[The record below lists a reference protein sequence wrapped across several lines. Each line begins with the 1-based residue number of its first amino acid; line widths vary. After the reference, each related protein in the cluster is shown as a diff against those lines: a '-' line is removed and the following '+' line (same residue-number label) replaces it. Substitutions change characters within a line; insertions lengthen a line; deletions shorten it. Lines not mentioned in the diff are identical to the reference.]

1 MGLERYVV
9 DAVLIEKRSPTEIAK
24 AHGISRSWLYELI
37 ARVKGGGYEALAP
50 HSRRPRSSP
59 RAVGEPVVDTIL
71 RLRQELLEAGH
82 DAGPQTI
89 AHHLAGRLPP
99 SPPSRTTIWRILHRH
114 GLITPQPHKRPRSSF
129 VRFEASLPNERW
141 QADATE
147 WQLADGAK
155 VEILNF
161 IDDHSRL
168 FVASVAF
175 RTVKAADA
183 LETFL
188 GAAKQFG
195 FPASLLT
202 DNAAVFSGKSRQ
214 GRVLLEAEL
223 DRLGIVSKHS
233 TPYHPQTCGK
243 VERLH
248 QSLKR
253 FLTRQPAVSSLGQLQ
268 AQLDAFR
275 VYYNVSR
282 PHRALDGR
290 TPVQA
295 FAARV
300 KAGPAAERESVQY
313 RVRHD
318 RIDKTG
324 TVTLRYRSRL
334 RHIHVGAAHHNK
346 PVHIFVAGAQVRIV
360 TEEGELLRALTI
372 DPTRDYQPL
381 NGRWPVHNVLRQ
393 ASGIS

>member
-9 DAVLIEKRSPTEIAK
+9 DAVLIAKRSPTDVAK
-24 AHGISRSWLYELI
+24 AHGISRSWLYRLI
-37 ARVKGGGYEALAP
+37 ARVRSGGYEALAP
-50 HSRRPRSSP
+50 QSRRPRSSP
-59 RAVGEPVVDTIL
+59 RAVAETIVATVLQL
-71 RLRQELLEAGH
+71 RRDLLAAGH

-89 AHHLAGRLPP
+89 LHHVAARLAQPA
-99 SPPSRTTIWRILHRH
+99 PSRSTIWRILSRH

-141 QADATE
+141 QADATD
-147 WQLADGAK
+147 WHLADGAR

-168 FVASVAF
+168 FVASMAF
-175 RTVKAADA
+175 STVKAANA

-188 GAAKQFG
+188 RGVNEFG
-195 FPASLLT
+195 MPASLLT
-202 DNAAVFSGKSRQ
+202 DNAAVFSGKSRK

-253 FLTRQPAVSSLGQLQ
+253 FLVRQPPATSLAELQ
-268 AQLDAFR
+268 ARLDAFR
-275 VYYNVSR
+275 LYYNQLR

-290 TPVQA
+290 TPTQA
-295 FAARV
+295 FVARI
-300 KAGPAAERESVQY
+300 KAGPAAEPASVQY

-324 TVTLRYRSRL
+324 SVTLRYRSRL
-334 RHIHVGAAHHNK
+334 RHIGIGAAHRNK
-346 PVHIFVAGAQVRIV
+346 PVLLFVAGAEVRVV
-360 TEEGELLRALTI
+360 TEDGELLRTLTI
-372 DPTRDYQPL
+372 DPSRDYQPR
-381 NGRWPVHNVLRQ
+381 NGRWPVHNLLRQ
-393 ASGIS
+393 ASTMS

>member
-9 DAVLIEKRSPTEIAK
+9 DAVLIEKRRPSDIAK
-24 AHGISRSWLYELI
+24 AHGISRSWLYRLI
-37 ARVKGGGYEALAP
+37 NRVKSGGYAALEP
-50 HSRRPRSSP
+50 QSRRPRSCP
-59 RAVGEPVVDTIL
+59 RAVATVLE
-71 RLRQELLEAGH
+71 LRQELAAAGH

-89 AHHLAGRLPP
+89 AHHLASRLTQ
-99 SPPSRTTIWRILHRH
+99 SPPSRSTIWRILRRH

-141 QADATE
+141 QADATD
-147 WQLADGAK
+147 WHLADGAK

-161 IDDHSRL
+161 VDDHSRL
-168 FVASVAF
+168 FVASIAF
-175 RTVKAADA
+175 TTVKAADA
-183 LETFL
+183 LETLL
-188 GAAKQFG
+188 GGANEFG
-195 FPASLLT
+195 WPALLT

-214 GRVLLEAEL
+214 GRVLLESEL

-253 FLTRQPAVSSLGQLQ
+253 FLTRQPPANSLGDLQ

-275 VYYNVSR
+275 RYYNQSR

-290 TPVQA
+290 TPAQA

-300 KAGPAAERESVQY
+300 KAGPAAELASVQY

-334 RHIHVGAAHHNK
+334 RHIRIGAAHRNQ
-346 PVHIFVAGAQVRIV
+346 PVVMFVAGAAVRVV

-393 ASGIS
+393 ASGMS

>member
-1 MGLERYVV
+1 M
-9 DAVLIEKRSPTEIAK
+9 A
-24 AHGISRSWLYELI
+24 
-37 ARVKGGGYEALAP
+37 
-50 HSRRPRSSP
+50 
-59 RAVGEPVVDTIL
+59 
-71 RLRQELLEAGH
+71 
-82 DAGPQTI
+82 
-89 AHHLAGRLPP
+89 
-99 SPPSRTTIWRILHRH
+99 
-114 GLITPQPHKRPRSSF
+114 LITPQPHKRPRASF
-129 VRFEASLPNERW
+129 VRFEATLPNERW
-141 QADATE
+141 QADATD
-147 WQLADGAK
+147 WHLADGAT

-161 IDDHSRL
+161 VDDHSRL
-168 FVASVAF
+168 FVASVACT
-175 RTVKAADA
+175 TVKGADA

-188 GAAKQFG
+188 GAANEFG
-195 FPASLLT
+195 LPASLLT
-202 DNAAVFSGKSRQ
+202 DNAAVFSGKSHK
-214 GRVLLEAEL
+214 GRVLLESEL

-253 FLTRQPAVSSLGQLQ
+253 FLVRQPPANSLGDLQ

-275 VYYNVSR
+275 LYYNQSR

-290 TPVQA
+290 TPAQA
-295 FAARV
+295 FAARL
-300 KAGPAAERESVQY
+300 KAGPAAELASVQY

-334 RHIHVGAAHHNK
+334 RHIRVGADHRNK

-360 TEEGELLRALTI
+360 TEEGELLRALII
-372 DPTRDYQPL
+372 DPARDYQPL

-393 ASGIS
+393 ASAMS

>member
-9 DAVLIEKRSPTEIAK
+9 DAVLIEKRRPTEIAK

-37 ARVKGGGYEALAP
+37 ARVRGGGYEALEP

-59 RAVGEPVVDTIL
+59 RAAGEEVIATVL
-71 RLRQELLEAGH
+71 QLRQELVAAGH

-89 AHHLAGRLPP
+89 SHHVAARLAPP
-99 SPPSRTTIWRILHRH
+99 PPSRSPIWRILSRH

-129 VRFEASLPNERW
+129 VRFEATLPNERW
-141 QADATE
+141 QADATD
-147 WQLADGAK
+147 WHLADGAT

-161 IDDHSRL
+161 VDDHSRL
-168 FVASVAF
+168 FVASVACN
-175 RTVKAADA
+175 TVKAADA

-188 GAAKQFG
+188 GAANEFG
-195 FPASLLT
+195 LPASLLT
-202 DNAAVFSGKSRQ
+202 DNAAVFSGKSRK
-214 GRVLLEAEL
+214 GRVLLESEL

-253 FLTRQPAVSSLGQLQ
+253 FLARQPPVPSIADLQ

-275 VYYNVSR
+275 FYYNQSR

-290 TPVQA
+290 TPAQA

-300 KAGPAAERESVQY
+300 KAGPVAELASIQY

-318 RIDKTG
+318 RIDKLG

-334 RHIHVGAAHHNK
+334 RHIRIGAAHRNK
-346 PVHIFVAGAQVRIV
+346 PVVMFVAGAEVRVV

-393 ASGIS
+393 ASGMS

>member
-9 DAVLIEKRSPTEIAK
+9 DAVLIAKRSPTEIART
-24 AHGISRSWLYELI
+24 HGISRSWLYELI
-37 ARVKGGGYEALAP
+37 ARVKGGGYKALEP
-50 HSRRPRSSP
+50 HSRRPRSCP
-59 RAVGEPVVDTIL
+59 RAVAERVVASVL
-71 RLRQELLEAGH
+71 QLRQELMAAGH

-89 AHHLAGRLPP
+89 AHHLAGRLTP
-99 SPPSRTTIWRILHRH
+99 SPPSRTTIWRILRRH
-114 GLITPQPHKRPRSSF
+114 GVITPQPHKRPRSSF

-147 WQLADGAK
+147 WHLADAAK

-161 IDDHSRL
+161 VDDHSRL
-168 FVASVAF
+168 LVASVACT
-175 RTVKAADA
+175 TVKAADA

-195 FPASLLT
+195 LPASLLT
-202 DNAAVFSGKSRQ
+202 DNAAVFSGKSRL

-253 FLTRQPAVSSLGQLQ
+253 FLTRQPPASSLGDLQ

-275 VYYNVSR
+275 LYYNESR
-282 PHRALDGR
+282 PHRALDGH
-290 TPVQA
+290 TPAHA

-300 KAGPAAERESVQY
+300 KAGPAAELASVQY

-324 TVTLRYRSRL
+324 TVTLRYHSRL
-334 RHIHVGAAHHNK
+334 RHIRVGAAHRNK
-346 PVHIFVAGAQVRIV
+346 PVHLLVAGAQVRIV

>member
-1 MGLERYVV
+1 MGMERYVV

-37 ARVKGGGYEALAP
+37 ARVRGGGYEALEA
-50 HSRRPRSSP
+50 HSRRPRSCP
-59 RAVGEPVVDTIL
+59 REVGEQVVATVL
-71 RLRQELLEAGH
+71 QLRQELVAAGH

-89 AHHLAGRLPP
+89 AHHLAARLTP
-99 SPPSRTTIWRILHRH
+99 SPPSRSTIWRILRRR

-147 WQLADGAK
+147 WHLADGAK

-161 IDDHSRL
+161 VDDHSRL
-168 FVASVAF
+168 FVAAVACT
-175 RTVKAADA
+175 TVKAADA

-188 GAAKQFG
+188 GAAHQFG

-214 GRVLLEAEL
+214 GRVLLESEL

-253 FLTRQPAVSSLGQLQ
+253 FLTRQPPANSLGDLQ

-275 VYYNVSR
+275 LYYNQSR

-290 TPVQA
+290 TPAQA

-300 KAGPAAERESVQY
+300 KAGPAAELASVQY

-334 RHIHVGAAHHNK
+334 RHIRVRAAHRNK
-346 PVHIFVAGAQVRIV
+346 PVHLFVAGAQVRIV

-393 ASGIS
+393 ASAMS

>member
-9 DAVLIEKRSPTEIAK
+9 DAVLIEKRSPTEIAR
-24 AHGISRSWLYELI
+24 AHGISRSWLYQLI
-37 ARVKGGGYEALAP
+37 ARFRAGGYEALAP
-50 HSRRPRSSP
+50 KSHRPRSCP
-59 RAVGEPVVDTIL
+59 RAVDETVIGAVLEL
-71 RLRQELLEAGH
+71 RRDLFAAGH

-89 AHHLAGRLPP
+89 WHHLAARLAQA
-99 SPPSRTTIWRILHRH
+99 PPSRSTIWRILHRN

-147 WQLADGAK
+147 WHLADGSK
-155 VEILNF
+155 VEILDF
-161 IDDHSRL
+161 VDDHSRL
-168 FVASVAF
+168 HVASVAF
-175 RTVKAADA
+175 PTVKAANV

-188 GAAKQFG
+188 GAAKEFG
-195 FPASLLT
+195 YPASLLT
-202 DNAAVFSGKSRQ
+202 DNGAVFSGKSRG
-214 GRVLLEAEL
+214 GRVVLEAEL
-223 DRLGIVSKHS
+223 DRLGIICKHS

-248 QSLKR
+248 QSVKR
-253 FLTRQPAVSSLGQLQ
+253 FLAHQPSASSLPELQ

-275 VYYNVSR
+275 RYYNQVR

-290 TPVQA
+290 APVEA

-300 KAGPAAERESVQY
+300 KAGPAAEPAAVQY

-334 RHIHVGAAHHNK
+334 RHIRVGAAHSHK
-346 PVHIFVAGAQVRIV
+346 PVLLFVAGPQVRVV
-360 TEEGELLRALTI
+360 TEDGELLRALTI
-372 DPTRDYQPL
+372 DPARDYQPL
-381 NGRWPVHNVLRQ
+381 NGRWPVHNLLRQ
-393 ASGIS
+393 TSTIS

>member
-9 DAVLIEKRSPTEIAK
+9 DAVLIAKRSPTEIAR

-37 ARVKGGGYEALAP
+37 ARVNAGGYEALHP
-50 HSRRPRSSP
+50 HSRRPRSCP
-59 RAVGEPVVDTIL
+59 RAVAEPVVATVL
-71 RLRQELLEAGH
+71 QLRQELMAAGH

-89 AHHLAGRLPP
+89 AHHLASRLTQA
-99 SPPSRTTIWRILHRH
+99 PPSRSTIWRILRRR
-114 GLITPQPHKRPRSSF
+114 GLITSQPHKRPRSSF

-161 IDDHSRL
+161 VDDHSRL

-175 RTVKAADA
+175 TTVKAADA

-188 GAAKQFG
+188 GAANQFG

-202 DNAAVFSGKSRQ
+202 DNAAVFSGKSRL

-253 FLTRQPAVSSLGQLQ
+253 FLARQPPPGSLSDLQ

-275 VYYNVSR
+275 LYYNQSR
-282 PHRALDGR
+282 PHRALEGR
-290 TPVQA
+290 TPAQA

-300 KAGPAAERESVQY
+300 KAGPTAELASVQY

-334 RHIHVGAAHHNK
+334 RHIRVGAAHSHT
-346 PVHIFVAGAQVRIV
+346 PVHIFVAGPQVRIV
-360 TEEGELLRALTI
+360 TEEGQLLRALTI

-393 ASGIS
+393 ASGMS

>member
-9 DAVLIEKRSPTEIAK
+9 DAVLIEKRSPTEIAR

-50 HSRRPRSSP
+50 QSRRPRSSP
-59 RAVGEPVVDTIL
+59 RAAGDEVIATVL
-71 RLRQELLEAGH
+71 QLRQELLAAGH

-89 AHHLAGRLPP
+89 SHHVAARLAQP
-99 SPPSRTTIWRILHRH
+99 PPSRTTIWRILRRH

-147 WQLADGAK
+147 WLLADGAK

-161 IDDHSRL
+161 VDDHSRL

-175 RTVKAADA
+175 TTVKAADA

-188 GAAKQFG
+188 GAANEFG
-195 FPASLLT
+195 LPASLLT
-202 DNAAVFSGKSRQ
+202 DNAAVFSGKSRK
-214 GRVLLEAEL
+214 GRVLLESEL

-253 FLTRQPAVSSLGQLQ
+253 FLTRQPPATGLPELQ

-275 VYYNVSR
+275 FYYNQSR

-290 TPVQA
+290 TPTQA
-295 FAARV
+295 FAARL
-300 KAGPAAERESVQY
+300 KAGPAAELASVQY

-324 TVTLRYRSRL
+324 AVTLRYRSRL
-334 RHIHVGAAHHNK
+334 RHISVGAAHRNK
-346 PVHIFVAGAQVRIV
+346 PVRLLVAGAQVRIV
-360 TEEGELLRALTI
+360 TEAGELLRALTI
-372 DPTRDYQPL
+372 DPTRDYQPR

>member
-9 DAVLIEKRSPTEIAK
+9 DAVLIEKRSPTEIAR
-24 AHGISRSWLYELI
+24 AHGISRSWLYALI
-37 ARVKGGGYEALAP
+37 ARVKGGGYEALEP
-50 HSRRPRSSP
+50 HSRQPRSSP
-59 RAVGEPVVDTIL
+59 RAAGQEVVATVL
-71 RLRQELLEAGH
+71 ELRQELLAAGH

-89 AHHLAGRLPP
+89 AHHLAARLPQGL
-99 SPPSRTTIWRILHRH
+99 PSRTTIWRILRRH
-114 GLITPQPHKRPRSSF
+114 GRITPEPHKRPRSSF

-141 QADATE
+141 QADATD
-147 WQLADGAK
+147 WHLADGDR

-161 IDDHSRL
+161 VDDHSRL

-175 RTVKAADA
+175 TTVKAADV
-183 LETFL
+183 LQTFL
-188 GAAKQFG
+188 GAARQFG

-202 DNAAVFSGKSRQ
+202 DNAAVFSGKSRK
-214 GRVLLEAEL
+214 GRVLLESEL

-253 FLTRQPAVSSLGQLQ
+253 FLTRQPAATALASLQP
-268 AQLDAFR
+268 QLDAFR
-275 VYYNVSR
+275 LYYNASR

-290 TPVQA
+290 TPAQA

-300 KAGPAAERESVQY
+300 KAGPAAESASVQY

-334 RHIHVGAAHHNK
+334 RHIRVGAAHRNK
-346 PVHIFVAGAQVRIV
+346 AVRIFVAGAP
-360 TEEGELLRALTI
+360 GRAVAQN
-372 DPTRDYQPL
+372 R
-381 NGRWPVHNVLRQ
+381 
-393 ASGIS
+393 

>member
-37 ARVKGGGYEALAP
+37 ARVRSGGYEALAP

-59 RAVGEPVVDTIL
+59 RAAGEEVIATVL
-71 RLRQELLEAGH
+71 RLRQELLAAGH

-89 AHHLAGRLPP
+89 SHHVAARLAQP
-99 SPPSRTTIWRILHRH
+99 PPSRSTIWRILRRH

-141 QADATE
+141 QADATD
-147 WQLADGAK
+147 WHLADGAR

-161 IDDHSRL
+161 VDDHSRL
-168 FVASVAF
+168 FVAAVACT
-175 RTVKAADA
+175 TVKAADA

-188 GAAKQFG
+188 GAANEFG
-195 FPASLLT
+195 LPASLLT
-202 DNAAVFSGKSRQ
+202 DNAAVFSGKSRK
-214 GRVLLEAEL
+214 GRVLLESEL

-253 FLTRQPAVSSLGQLQ
+253 FLTRQPPADSLGGLQ

-275 VYYNVSR
+275 LYYNQSR

-290 TPVQA
+290 TPAQA

-300 KAGPAAERESVQY
+300 KAGPAAELASIQY

-334 RHIHVGAAHHNK
+334 RHIRVGADHRNK
-346 PVHIFVAGAQVRIV
+346 PVVIFAAGAQVRVV

-393 ASGIS
+393 ASAMS

>member
-9 DAVLIEKRSPTEIAK
+9 DAVLIEKRSPTEIAR
-24 AHGISRSWLYELI
+24 AHGISRSWLYVLL
-37 ARVKGGGYEALAP
+37 ARVRGGGYEALAP

-59 RAVGEPVVDTIL
+59 RAAGDEVIATVL
-71 RLRQELLEAGH
+71 QLRQELLAAGH

-89 AHHLAGRLPP
+89 SHHVAARLAQP
-99 SPPSRTTIWRILHRH
+99 PPSRSTIWRILSRH

-147 WQLADGAK
+147 WLLADGAK

-161 IDDHSRL
+161 VDDHSRL

-175 RTVKAADA
+175 TTVKAADA

-188 GAAKQFG
+188 GAASQFG

-202 DNAAVFSGKSRQ
+202 DNAAVFSGKSRK
-214 GRVLLEAEL
+214 GRVLLESEL

-253 FLTRQPAVSSLGQLQ
+253 FLTRQPPATCLPELQ

-275 VYYNVSR
+275 FYYNQSR
-282 PHRALDGR
+282 PHRALAGR
-290 TPVQA
+290 TPAQA

-300 KAGPAAERESVQY
+300 KAGPAAELASVQY

-324 TVTLRYRSRL
+324 AVTLRYRSRL
-334 RHIHVGAAHHNK
+334 RHISVGAAHRNK
-346 PVHIFVAGAQVRIV
+346 PVRLLVAGAQVRIV
-360 TEEGELLRALTI
+360 TEAGELLRALTI
-372 DPTRDYQPL
+372 DPTRDYQPR

>member
-9 DAVLIEKRSPTEIAK
+9 DAVLIEKRSPTEIAR
-24 AHGISRSWLYELI
+24 AHGISRSWLYVLL
-37 ARVKGGGYEALAP
+37 ARVRGGGYEALAP

-59 RAVGEPVVDTIL
+59 RVAGDEVIVTVL
-71 RLRQELLEAGH
+71 QLRQELLAAGH

-89 AHHLAGRLPP
+89 SHHVAARLAQ
-99 SPPSRTTIWRILHRH
+99 PPSRSTIWRILSRH
-114 GLITPQPHKRPRSSF
+114 GLIPPQPHKRPRSSF

-147 WQLADGAK
+147 WLLADGAK

-161 IDDHSRL
+161 VDDHSRL

-175 RTVKAADA
+175 TTVKAADA

-188 GAAKQFG
+188 GAASQFG

-202 DNAAVFSGKSRQ
+202 DNAAVFSGKSRK
-214 GRVLLEAEL
+214 GRVLLESEL

-253 FLTRQPAVSSLGQLQ
+253 FLTRQPPATCLPELQGAPRARLLSFQQTTPAPTTPPPQGSGPDPRLSSLPSST
-268 AQLDAFR
+268 ASVTTA
-275 VYYNVSR
+275 STR
-282 PHRALDGR
+282 PARSPCA
-290 TPVQA
+290 T
-295 FAARV
+295 AAGSDTSASEPR
-300 KAGPAAERESVQY
+300 
-313 RVRHD
+313 
-318 RIDKTG
+318 TG
-324 TVTLRYRSRL
+324 TNPFASSWLALRS
-334 RHIHVGAAHHNK
+334 
-346 PVHIFVAGAQVRIV
+346 
-360 TEEGELLRALTI
+360 
-372 DPTRDYQPL
+372 
-381 NGRWPVHNVLRQ
+381 
-393 ASGIS
+393 AS